1 MNDYTFLTRKETA
14 EHLGGPECQISER
27 QIERWVAQGRLG
39 YVRMGNRTL
48 HTPEQIEAFVAANTV
63 EAANTVVATKAVS

>member
-1 MNDYTFLTRKETA
+1 MNDYTFYTRKEA
-14 EHLGGPECQISER
+14 ADMLGATER

-48 HTPEQIEAFVAANTV
+48 HTPEQIDAFVAANTV
-63 EAANTVVATKAVS
+63 QAAS